1 MKKLTFFL
9 FIATMAI
16 FLSCNNSADEEMVEE
31 DTIEIAPEVYLW
43 TAEMTEGKLTMT
55 KDRPAG
61 LDSLAPGPIVEFLNQ
76 TNPNIRLEFV
86 RSSGDTVF
94 VKIPDAT
101 YLTQQMGS
109 TGPTFYLAGV
119 TYNLTEVPGTNFV
132 SLDFEEGDHAS
143 PGVWSRQD
151 FDRLRNEE

>member
-1 MKKLTFFL
+1 MKKLALFL
-9 FIATMAI
+9 SISVMLI
-16 FLSCNNSADEEMVEE
+16 FLSCNNSANEEIAEE

-43 TAEMTEGKLTMT
+43 TAEMTEGRLTMT

-76 TNPNIRLEFV
+76 TNPNIKLEYV
-86 RSSGDTVF
+86 RTSGDTVF

-119 TYNLTEVPGTNFV
+119 TYNLTEVPGMHYV
-132 SLDFEEGDHAS
+132 YLDFEEGDHAG

-151 FDRLRNEE
+151 FERLRNEE